1 MAQHAESA
9 VKIAGAGGE
18 GTVFD
23 TIVAAFADD
32 PVVRWSFPEVHAY
45 RELFPSF
52 ARAFAGR
59 AFSED
64 SAYCKEDFAGAALW
78 RPPGTGPDEE
88 AMDAIVM
95 DTMSETQ
102 QSQIFTLMEQMGQ
115 YHPHEPHWYLPLI
128 GVQPSKQ
135 ATAMGRRCCARR
147 LREATPTVRPP
158 ISKRRASAMSRSTS
172 ATASSGSV
180 RSRRDRRRR
189 WFPCCARAVSGNRS
203 G

>member
-18 GTVFD
+18 GPVFD

-59 AFSED
+59 AFPED
-64 SAYCKEDFAGAALW
+64 SAYCTEDFAGAALW
-78 RPPGTGPDEE
+78 LPPGTGPDEE
-88 AMDAIVM
+88 AMAAIVM

-135 ATAMGRRCCARR
+135 GNGYGSALLRVSLARSDADGAPAYLEATSERNVPLYERHGFVRLGTIQAGSSPPLVPM
-147 LREATPTVRPP
+147 LRE
-158 ISKRRASAMSRSTS
+158 SRQ
-172 ATASSGSV
+172 
-180 RSRRDRRRR
+180 RK
-189 WFPCCARAVSGNRS
+189 
-203 G
+203 

>member
-1 MAQHAESA
+1 MAQHAEIA

-18 GTVFD
+18 GPVFD

-59 AFSED
+59 ALSEG
-64 SAYCKEDFAGAALW
+64 SAYCTEDFAGAALW
-78 RPPGTGPDEE
+78 LPPGTGPDEE
-88 AMDAIVM
+88 AMAAIVM

-135 ATAMGRRCCARR
+135 GNGYGSALLRASLARSDADGAPAYLEATSERNVPLYERHGFVRLGTIQAGSSPPLVPM
-147 LREATPTVRPP
+147 LRE
-158 ISKRRASAMSRSTS
+158 SRQ
-172 ATASSGSV
+172 
-180 RSRRDRRRR
+180 RK
-189 WFPCCARAVSGNRS
+189 
-203 G
+203 